1 VSRLWPAL
9 AIVLCATA
17 RGAAP
22 SYSAA
27 GILSSASNLP
37 AFAPNALVTIYGT
50 DLADSA
56 RGVTSSDISNDSLPT
71 VLVTTRVY
79 VNSVEAPLLYV
90 SDRQVN
96 FLLPSGLVT
105 KALVRVARNGQ
116 FGPEISL
123 DLAAAAPALFVS
135 PDGFALVTHA
145 DGALIAADK
154 PAVAGELVV
163 VYTAGLGKYVN
174 ATTANEI
181 PRVAS
186 EIVDRTSLRVTL
198 NGVAVDGARIV
209 YAGVTPGCAGVYQI
223 NLYLP
228 ENLPAD
234 PELRLFVGD
243 AASQAGLKL
252 PVRPPAAQLYGAAGR

>member
-1 VSRLWPAL
+1 MSRLWPAL
-9 AIVLCATA
+9 VVVLCATA

-27 GILSSASNLP
+27 GIVSSASGLP
-37 AFAPNALVTIYGT
+37 AFAPNSLVTIYGT
-50 DLADSA
+50 ALADAARAVTDGDLAYY
-56 RGVTSSDISNDSLPT
+56 SLPT

-90 SDRQVN
+90 SEGQVN
-96 FLLPSGLVT
+96 FLLPAGLLT
-105 KALVRVARNGQ
+105 KALVRVVRNGQ
-116 FGPEISL
+116 SGPEVAL

-135 PDGFALVTHA
+135 APGLAFATHQLGAVVTP
-145 DGALIAADK
+145 DK
-154 PAVAGELVV
+154 PAAPGEFVV
-163 VYTAGLGKYVN
+163 IYTAGLGKYVN
-174 ATTANEI
+174 QTTGNEF
-181 PRVAS
+181 PRGAA

-198 NGVAVDGARIV
+198 NGVAVDPARIL

-228 ENLPAD
+228 ENLPDD

-243 AASQAGLKL
+243 AVSQAELKL
-252 PVRPPAAQLYGAAGR
+252 PLRPPAAQLYAAAGR